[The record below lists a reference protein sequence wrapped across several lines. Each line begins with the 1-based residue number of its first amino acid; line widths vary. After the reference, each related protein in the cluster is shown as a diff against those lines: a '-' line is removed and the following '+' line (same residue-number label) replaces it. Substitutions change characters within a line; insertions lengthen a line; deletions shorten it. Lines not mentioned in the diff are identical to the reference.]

1 MKLKAWIPCNPPR
14 STAQAAKKLAMIGG
28 KPRMYQSKE
37 GKAIE
42 ADFLGLF
49 MPHRPDVPLAG
60 PLRLRIHYCL
70 PLLKSEKK
78 AIKER
83 TWTCHDRKPDADN
96 LCKMMLDALGR
107 LAFWEDDARIVH
119 LHFKKYRSSQ
129 PGIAIEITEISEDE
143 IGHPNNL
150 FT

>member
-28 KPRMYQSKE
+28 KPRLYVSAKGQRM
-37 GKAIE
+37 E
-42 ADFLGLF
+42 ADFLSLF

-78 AIKER
+78 AIRER
-83 TWTCHDRKPDADN
+83 TWTCHDRKPAADN

-107 LAFWEDDARIVH
+107 LNFWVDDARIVH
-119 LHFKKYRSSQ
+119 LQCKKYRSSQ
-129 PGIAIEITEISEDE
+129 PGIAFEVKEISECE
-143 IGHPNNL
+143 IGHPSSL

>member
-1 MKLKAWIPCNPPR
+1 
-14 STAQAAKKLAMIGG
+14 MIGG

-42 ADFLGLF
+42 ADFLSLF
-49 MPHRPDVPLAG
+49 LPYQPDVPLAG

-70 PLLKSEKK
+70 PLLKTEKK

-96 LCKMMLDALGR
+96 LVKMMQDALGR
-107 LAFWEDDARIVH
+107 LNFWQDDSRVVH
-119 LHFKKYRSSQ
+119 LHFKKNRSAQ